1 MEIQNDL
8 AAYCLMEVHN
18 RTHRNRRMRVAFLVQ
33 EIFLWDKQS
42 DIYDVFAKDS
52 DVDVMIVVMPSYNA
66 VDAQAEKT
74 LGRYD
79 PQIWNYFHGRYD
91 HVYAFTN
98 LLSLR
103 VLRPDYVFL
112 DRPYEPLRR
121 MEGLYTA
128 DIARFAKICYVSYG
142 TQGERFYIYAETKN
156 TDCFSYISY
165 HFCDSDEEQRI
176 LSDAYSLAVRVGVQ
190 HFEMLGY
197 PGFQPYLSAG
207 GGRNPIRRVL
217 WTPRWSLDERIG
229 GSHFFD
235 YQDAFIEFAQQHQG
249 SDLQFAVRPHPLM
262 FSHFVRNGYMTEAE
276 VADYKRRLKDSGIE
290 FDEGEEPLFEALT
303 RTDILLSD
311 FSSIVMNFFLLDR
324 PLIYCPTGHTL
335 TEDYARMQA
344 CSYVAADWGQIER
357 ALTMLIAG
365 EDPEAPQRRRFIEE
379 MRLRHDGAA
388 ARIAS
393 YLKAEYQKERTPIY
407 SPEVETAIF
416 ERKKEVLSWLL
427 HDMRGGALSWADYF
441 AVMPLRLSNSALR
454 EEAEMILAQLVET
467 RQTAGGE
474 KLRGVISLAMLLF
487 ADPMALPIPIEVDT
501 WPEELYA
508 DVKKC
513 IENYR
518 RDHDRAWT

>member
-8 AAYCLMEVHN
+8 AVYYLMEAHN
-18 RTHRNRRMRVAFLVQ
+18 RPHRNRRMRVVFLVQ

-52 DVDVMIVVMPSYNA
+52 DVDVMIVVMPSCDEL
-66 VDAQAEKT
+66 DAQAEKT

-79 PQIWNYFHGRYD
+79 PQIWNYFYNRYD

-103 VLRPDYVFL
+103 VLWPDYVFL
-112 DRPYEPLRR
+112 DRPYEHLRR

-128 DIARFAKICYVSYG
+128 DIARFAKICYVSYA
-142 TQGERFYIYAETKN
+142 TQGERFFIREETEN
-156 TDCFSYISY
+156 RDFFSYLSY

-197 PGFQPYLSAG
+197 PEFQPYLSAG

-357 ALTMLIAG
+357 ALAMLIAG
-365 EDPEAPQRRRFIEE
+365 EDPAAPQRRGFIEE
-379 MRLRHDGAA
+379 MRLRHNGAA
-388 ARIAS
+388 ARIAAR
-393 YLKAEYQKERTPIY
+393 LKTDYSERIVSVY
-407 SPEVETAIF
+407 SAPVEAAILV
-416 ERKKEVLSWLL
+416 RKKELVSWLL
-427 HDMRGGALSWADYF
+427 RQASDQSQSWGDYLTLL
-441 AVMPLRLSNSALR
+441 PIRLHESELRR
-454 EEAEMILAQLVET
+454 EERDILRQLLEL
-467 RQTAGGE
+467 RQTEDGE
-474 KLRGVISLAMLLF
+474 KIRGYISLAMLLV
-487 ADPMALPIPIEVDT
+487 ADPLDMPAPLETDM
-501 WPEELYA
+501 WPSELTQ
-508 DVKKC
+508 DV
-513 IENYR
+513 R
-518 RDHDRAWT
+518 RVLEDGRIDRGRYFP